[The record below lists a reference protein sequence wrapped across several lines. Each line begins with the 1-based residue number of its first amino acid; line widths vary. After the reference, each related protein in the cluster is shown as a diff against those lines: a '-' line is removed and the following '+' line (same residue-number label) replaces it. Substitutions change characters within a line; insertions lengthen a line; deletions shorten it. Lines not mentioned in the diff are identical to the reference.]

1 MILAVILCDCLQQK
15 QNKVLLKTK
24 LAVQKQTTN

>member
-1 MILAVILCDCLQQK
+1 MILAVILRDCLQQK
-15 QNKVLLKTK
+15 QNKVLLKLK